1 MVPFLKCFFFKP
13 SNSISNGHK
22 KNLHKAGAMRRRKNT
37 KYVYLIK
44 KIADIAE
51 SMLEQEIEE
60 RKSTE

>member
-1 MVPFLKCFFFKP
+1 
-13 SNSISNGHK
+13 
-22 KNLHKAGAMRRRKNT
+22 MRRRKNT